1 MFLAS
6 TVVRV
11 FRKLMNRSDTMYA
24 QVCKK
29 NLTQAPA
36 EITTS
41 CFLHSW
47 YSRRITEQHSLEPIL
62 CTLEDT
68 AENYNILQSA
78 VMELLETI
86 VSNFMR
92 DIGMGLWEEYSEKL
106 GIG

>member
-1 MFLAS
+1 M
-6 TVVRV
+6 
-11 FRKLMNRSDTMYA
+11 
-24 QVCKK
+24 
-29 NLTQAPA
+29 
-36 EITTS
+36 
-41 CFLHSW
+41 
-47 YSRRITEQHSLEPIL
+47 